1 MPPNEPIRRC
11 ILSGERDERGRLI
24 RLALSPDGL
33 VLPDAAARAPG
44 RGAWLAP
51 DREALENAISKHK
64 LKGALS
70 RAFKSGDIGW
80 PDDLPDRIANALQRQ
95 VLDRLGLEARGGT
108 LLTGSDRI
116 SDAIA
121 AGRVRLLIH
130 AADAAEDGRRKLD
143 GRLFAA
149 RGETGIELPA
159 GRAELSLALGREN
172 VVHAAIVEKAA
183 ADRVATVLLRWRA
196 YSGLNK
202 RAVAC
207 ESGSQGPSPVETL

>member
-1 MPPNEPIRRC
+1 MIRRPPRSTRTDT
-11 ILSGERDERGRLI
+11 LFPYTTLFRSRGRLI

-51 DREALENAISKHK
+51 DRAALENAISKHK

-70 RAFKSGDIGW
+70 RAFKTGDIGW

-108 LLTGSDRI
+108 LVTGSDRI

-121 AGRVRLLIH
+121 AGRARLL
-130 AADAAEDGRRKLD
+130 E
-143 GRLFAA
+143 
-149 RGETGIELPA
+149 
-159 GRAELSLALGREN
+159 
-172 VVHAAIVEKAA
+172 
-183 ADRVATVLLRWRA
+183 
-196 YSGLNK
+196 
-202 RAVAC
+202 
-207 ESGSQGPSPVETL
+207 